1 MCLEEPECML
11 DSFAWI
17 LVEVLLW
24 LSLPVVIPVAWLLD
38 RSIAEFFFSRYWL
51 AMLLW
56 AL

>member
-1 MCLEEPECML
+1 ML

-24 LSLPVVIPVAWLLD
+24 LSLPEVIPVAWLLD